1 MIFKKE
7 DIKEIWA
14 SFPELEVQ
22 FKYRIHTPTGVSFAI
37 VKDIRTTRL
46 FLNFTVSAMNE
57 EGEFI
62 EAYTFSGDNQK
73 SFFEAVEYFEKLI
86 EKRQPQPESDEP
98 YVGVLV
104 YTKGII
110 CYAKVS
116 NSTVDIDQDDLPKVF
131 TPPQS
136 KKYGRLNMFAV
147 EDSKYDIIKGK
158 FALKY
163 DEQLTQDLLSKNQNQ
178 KYSDLTYVYK
188 MIPYDTSEDGD
199 GGTPEDV
206 NDNSLKLDEIEG
218 ETPEQMKGENEPE
231 KAEPTD
237 EDGEPTDEDGD
248 PTDGDGEPTDE
259 DGEPTDEDGEPN
271 DEDGDDEGDKKRK
284 NKDQKRKPKKDGEPS
299 DEYGEPT
306 DEDGEPTDGDGE
318 RVIRMF
324 NPDIETLIK
333 QIVPDAYLRTP
344 ERTKKYFDSYSLQDL
359 KSGWFGLLEVDENS
373 SKQQFLTELNNII
386 DNFTDNE

>member
-86 EKRQPQPESDEP
+86 EKRQPQPQSDEP

-104 YTKGII
+104 YVKGQI

-218 ETPEQMKGENEPE
+218 ETPEQMRGENEPE
-231 KAEPTD
+231 KA
-237 EDGEPTDEDGD
+237 
-248 PTDGDGEPTDE
+248 
-259 DGEPTDEDGEPN
+259 EPTDEDGEPN

-318 RVIRMF
+318 RVINMS

-344 ERTKKYFDSYSLQDL
+344 ERTKKYFDSYSLQEL
-359 KSGWFGLLEVDENS
+359 KSEWFRLLEVDENS
-373 SKQQFLTELNNII
+373 TKQQFLTELNNII

>member
-14 SFPELEVQ
+14 SFPELEVK

-86 EKRQPQPESDEP
+86 EKRQPQPQSDEP

-104 YTKGII
+104 YVKGQI

-163 DEQLTQDLLSKNQNQ
+163 DEQLTQDLRKTVNK

-218 ETPEQMKGENEPE
+218 ETPEQMRGENEPE

-237 EDGEPTDEDGD
+237 E
-248 PTDGDGEPTDE
+248 DGEPTDE

-318 RVIRMF
+318 RVINMS
-324 NPDIETLIK
+324 NPDIETVIK
-333 QIVPDAYLRTP
+333 RIVPDAYLRTT
-344 ERTKKYFDSYSLQDL
+344 ERTKKYFDSYSLQQL
-359 KSGWFGLLEVDENS
+359 KSEWFRLLEVDENS
-373 SKQQFLTELNNII
+373 TKQQFLTELNNII

>member
-14 SFPELEVQ
+14 GFPELEVQ

-37 VKDIRTTRL
+37 AKDARTTRM
-46 FLNFTVSAMNE
+46 FINFTVSAMNE

-98 YVGVLV
+98 YIGVLV

-116 NSTVDIDQDDLPKVF
+116 NSTVVIDQDDLPKVF

-147 EDSKYDIIKGK
+147 DDSKYDIIKGK

-163 DEQLTQDLLSKNQNQ
+163 DEQLTQDLRKKVNIN
-178 KYSDLTYVYK
+178 YSEYVYK

-218 ETPEQMKGENEPE
+218 ETPEQMRGENKPE

-237 EDGEPTDEDGD
+237 EDGKPSDEDGKPSDEDGKPSDEDGKPSDEDGKPSDEDGKPSDEDGKPTDEDGK
-248 PTDGDGEPTDE
+248 PTDEDGGYKGGSTDE
-259 DGEPTDEDGEPN
+259 DGEPSDEDG
-271 DEDGDDEGDKKRK
+271 K
-284 NKDQKRKPKKDGEPS
+284 S
-299 DEYGEPT
+299 
-306 DEDGEPTDGDGE
+306 
-318 RVIRMF
+318 VINMS
-324 NPDIETLIK
+324 NTDIETLIK

-359 KSGWFGLLEVDENS
+359 KSGWFGVLKVDQNS
-373 SKQQFLTELNNII
+373 TKQQFLTELNKII

>member
-14 SFPELEVQ
+14 GFPELEVQ

-37 VKDIRTTRL
+37 AKDARTTRM

-104 YTKGII
+104 YVKGQI

-218 ETPEQMKGENEPE
+218 ETPEQMRGENKPE
-231 KAEPTD
+231 KAEPTQEDIKSSD
-237 EDGEPTDEDGD
+237 EDVEPTDEDR
-248 PTDGDGEPTDE
+248 EPSDE
-259 DGEPTDEDGEPN
+259 DGKPSDEDG
-271 DEDGDDEGDKKRK
+271 
-284 NKDQKRKPKKDGEPS
+284 KPSNKDGEPS
-299 DEYGEPT
+299 DE
-306 DEDGEPTDGDGE
+306 DGEPSDEDE
-318 RVIRMF
+318 KSVINMS
-324 NPDIETLIK
+324 NTDIETLIK

-359 KSGWFGLLEVDENS
+359 KSGWFGVLGVDQNS
-373 SKQQFLTELNNII
+373 TKKQFLTELNKII

>member
-37 VKDIRTTRL
+37 VKDYVAKM
-46 FLNFTVSAMNE
+46 FVNFTVSAMNE

-104 YTKGII
+104 YVKGQI

-116 NSTVDIDQDDLPKVF
+116 NSTVDIDEDDLPKVF

-163 DEQLTQDLLSKNQNQ
+163 DEQLTQDLLSKNQNK
-178 KYSDLTYVYK
+178 KYADITYVYK

-199 GGTPEDV
+199 GATPEDV
-206 NDNSLKLDEIEG
+206 NNNSLKLDEIEG
-218 ETPEQMKGENEPE
+218 ETPEQMRGENKSDDGKPS
-231 KAEPTD
+231 D
-237 EDGEPTDEDGD
+237 EDGEPSDEDGK
-248 PTDGDGEPTDE
+248 PSNE
-259 DGEPTDEDGEPN
+259 DGEPSDEDGKPS
-271 DEDGDDEGDKKRK
+271 DEDG
-284 NKDQKRKPKKDGEPS
+284 KPSNKDGEPS
-299 DEYGEPT
+299 DE
-306 DEDGEPTDGDGE
+306 DEKS
-318 RVIRMF
+318 VINMSTT
-324 NPDIETLIK
+324 DIETLIK
-333 QIVPDAYLRTP
+333 QLVPDAYLRTP
-344 ERTKKYFDSYSLQDL
+344 ERTKKYFDSYSLKEL
-359 KSGWFGLLEVDENS
+359 KNGWFAALEVDQNS
-373 SKQQFLTELNNII
+373 TKKQFLTELNKII